1 MPVFEIALFWA
12 YFLIFLLAELN
23 FAYFCSHYFF
33 SFLSFI
39 RSLKFSFSVLCVT
52 YLLLFYCYLWF
63 FTDPVLMYS
72 VLVDCYELHCL
83 PLGCRDGAVV
93 RWLTS
98 HQCGPGS
105 IPRTGVQCGLSL
117 LVLYSTLLYSTLY
130 SAAWGFLRELR
141 FPLFSKT
148 KIWLDCVNC

>member
-98 HQCGPGS
+98 HQCGPGFDS
-105 IPRTGVQCGLSL
+105 QNRRPMWVEFVGSL
-117 LVLYSTLLYSTLY
+117 LYSTLLYTLLC
-130 SAAWGFLRELR
+130 SVR
-141 FPLFSKT
+141 FSPGTPLSPLLKDQNLT
-148 KIWLDCVNC
+148 WLC